1 MAEFKIPALKK
12 QKQQGV
18 PIAAITAYDLFTAQL
33 AEEASV
39 DFILVGDSLGNVVQ
53 GHPTTLPVTMDDVIY
68 HTRIVVR
75 SVCDTLVIADMPFG
89 SFKVSAD
96 ETVKNALKVF
106 KETGCG
112 GVKMEGADETNLEA
126 TARLQRLGI
135 PVMGHLGLLPQ
146 TVHTAGG
153 YRIQGRTDKSRQ
165 RLLAEAK
172 ALEEAGVFLLILE
185 CVEAETARLI
195 TQSLKI
201 PTVGIGSGP
210 HVDGQILV
218 IHDALGMLRGS
229 YPSFA
234 RTFANLREA
243 GEDGL
248 KAYVL
253 SVRSRDY
260 PSPSE
265 YVRSGEHT
273 STLEAPASAIGGED
287 AD

>member
-12 QKQQGV
+12 QKQRGV

-33 AEEASV
+33 AEEAGV

-53 GHPTTLPVTMDDVIY
+53 GQPTTLPVTLEEIIY
-68 HTRIVVR
+68 HTRIVMR
-75 SVCDTLVIADMPFG
+75 SVRDTLVIADMPFG
-89 SFKVSAD
+89 SFKVTAD
-96 ETVKNALKVF
+96 ETVKNALRVF

-112 GVKMEGADETNLEA
+112 GVKMEGADETNLQA
-126 TARLQRLGI
+126 ITRLQRLGV
-135 PVMGHLGLLPQ
+135 PAMGHLGLLPQ
-146 TVHTAGG
+146 MVHTAGG
-153 YRIQGRTDKSRQ
+153 YRTQGRSEKSRQ

-172 ALEEAGVFLLILE
+172 ALQEAGVFLLILE

-195 TQSLKI
+195 TRELKI

-234 RTFANLREA
+234 RTFAHLREDGVA
-243 GEDGL
+243 GL
-248 KAYVL
+248 KMYVDA
-253 SVRSRDY
+253 VREREY
-260 PSPSE
+260 PADAE
-265 YVRSGEHT
+265 YVRSSAKETASG
-273 STLEAPASAIGGED
+273 TLIPPGMDEN